1 MGTEVQ
7 PARRGARRG
16 QWNMTIEVHVSIHT
30 MLQVHAV
37 PPMRQTCQHAASIH
51 VARCTWGLLC
61 SINLRVSTCCLRHV
75 ALVISQ
81 QRTLDKHLTEWH
93 IAQIFTGTFLL
104 FASNLHGHNPKMDE
118 RAMQVSFQQCGQ
130 YWCRQKHSAA
140 VPMSKCNC

>member
-1 MGTEVQ
+1 
-7 PARRGARRG
+7 
-16 QWNMTIEVHVSIHT
+16 MTIEVHVSIHT
-30 MLQVHAV
+30 TLQVHAV
-37 PPMRQTCQHAASIH
+37 PPMRQNMPTRRVDTCSTMYLGAAL
-51 VARCTWGLLC
+51 LLC

-104 FASNLHGHNPKMDE
+104 FASNLHGHNHKMDE

-130 YWCRQKHSAA
+130 YWCKQKHSAA